1 MLVVFGCP
9 QSFQFVERTFAVRQM
24 WCMRDLYTPFNV
36 TRIHNSM
43 SLVYTL
49 QRHQYTRLDVTNIL
63 VSVSRLYS
71 FVLKGYSQ
79 VCLRGILKSV

>member
-1 MLVVFGCP
+1 
-9 QSFQFVERTFAVRQM
+9 
-24 WCMRDLYTPFNV
+24 
-36 TRIHNSM
+36 M